1 MGSHD
6 CPCETES
13 QISVVPVI
21 VQASRNGDLKLVTC
35 LSSGQPVSVLLK
47 KIVALKCISPLY
59 CV

>member
-6 CPCETES
+6 CPCETAS

-47 KIVALKCISPLY
+47 KNSCT
-59 CV
+59 